1 MKLLIF
7 CILVFI
13 SGFAYGQTY
22 SSPEAL
28 LERYSAEEIKDAFQT
43 PRGISELMES
53 YEERRDGIFIM
64 STRALYQV
72 RYREGTGLVF
82 ETVKTRKEIEDQFP
96 LYVMM
101 WLFIISGGIILLV
114 ILVPNK
120 H

>member
-1 MKLLIF
+1 MKTLLLCVLLLMGAI
-7 CILVFI
+7 
-13 SGFAYGQTY
+13 AYGQTY
-22 SSPEAL
+22 STPEAI
-28 LERYSAEEIKDAFQT
+28 LERHSAEEIKDAFQT
-43 PRGISELMES
+43 PRGISELLES

-82 ETVKTRKEIEDQFP
+82 ETVKTRKEIDDEFP

-120 H
+120 Q